1 MSNLNTPSKLAPLD
15 MAEIANI
22 GLCDL
27 ALERAL
33 SRTRSLP
40 GLVCFYGPS
49 GFGKTMAAAWVANS
63 RRAYYVQAKNLWNR
77 KHTLKS
83 ILTEMGIKPAGTIPE
98 MADQIAEELAASGR
112 PLIID
117 EMDHLVSAGSVE
129 LVRDLYESSQAA
141 ILLIGEE
148 MLPTK
153 LKKYERFHGRVLSWV
168 PAQPV
173 TLLDAQKLVQVY
185 SPQVVIA
192 DDLLGLLVE
201 KSHGSV
207 RRVAVNLENVRDTS
221 LDLGLDRMD
230 LATWGDRPLY
240 TGEAPNR
247 RNPK

>member
-1 MSNLNTPSKLAPLD
+1 
-15 MAEIANI
+15 
-22 GLCDL
+22 
-27 ALERAL
+27 
-33 SRTRSLP
+33 
-40 GLVCFYGPS
+40 
-49 GFGKTMAAAWVANS
+49 
-63 RRAYYVQAKNLWNR
+63 
-77 KHTLKS
+77 
-83 ILTEMGIKPAGTIPE
+83 
-98 MADQIAEELAASGR
+98 
-112 PLIID
+112 
-117 EMDHLVSAGSVE
+117 MDHLVSAGSVE